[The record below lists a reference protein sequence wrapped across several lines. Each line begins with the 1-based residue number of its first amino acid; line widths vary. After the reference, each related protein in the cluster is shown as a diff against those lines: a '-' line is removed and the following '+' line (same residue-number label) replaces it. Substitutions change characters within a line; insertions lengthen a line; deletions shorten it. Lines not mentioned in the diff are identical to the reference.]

1 MRDLSSTIQEY
12 ILENGQRTFWLVDLH
27 LQADGDYEAQD
38 FYFSTQAVEANSHN
52 YEPLLR
58 SKPSVKFPLNSSADA
73 GEVKVDNTDF
83 SFGQIVVPKDRF
95 IQGSTAKIWFGW
107 KSDGTVDTNEVFNGV
122 LQTAN
127 LNVGDNVVSLK
138 LVGDLYDPLKQLGNY
153 PLTQRCIEKF
163 NAGGVKPIGSPGC
176 DWQTTMGG
184 NPDFCDKTED
194 GPDGAEAH
202 WCQKLFAIPF
212 FANVVVQ
219 IVQTSQ
225 ESSGFQQVGR
235 YKQYSELDPYYPDNI
250 VL

>member
-1 MRDLSSTIQEY
+1 MRELADVIDDYLQ
-12 ILENGQRTFWLVDLH
+12 ENGQRTFWLVDIH
-27 LQADGDYEAQD
+27 LQEDGDYPAQD

-58 SKPSVKFPLNSSADA
+58 SKPSAKFPLNSSADA

-83 SFGQIVVPKDRF
+83 SFGQIVIPKDRF

-107 KSDGTVDTNEVFNGV
+107 KIDGTVYTDEVFNGV
-122 LQTAN
+122 LQTAK
-127 LNVGDNVVSLK
+127 LNVGDNAVSLK
-138 LVGDLYDPLKQLGNY
+138 LIGDLYDPLKQLGNY

-184 NPDFCDKTED
+184 NPDHCDKTQD

-202 WCQKLFAIPF
+202 WCQKMFAVPF

-219 IVQTSQ
+219 IVQTTQ
-225 ESSGFQQVGR
+225 QSSGFQQIGR
-235 YKQYSELDPYYPDNI
+235 YKNYSEIDPYYPDNVVI
-250 VL
+250 